1 MSRPTILI
9 VARNGPLQKALADS
23 LQEAGCKVGSAHSGD
38 VGVEQAA
45 QLRPDVVLLEQ
56 PLPDGDSLEVC
67 RRIRNVFDEQ
77 QQPIFLL
84 MPTES
89 ARDSDGDSNSQHLG
103 LHDRVA
109 DLDRLAHGVNTL
121 VNWTRTSQARASQ
134 IVCDALKIDNRS
146 HRATIEDRELA
157 LTPTE
162 FRLLWVLAQR
172 PGHVLSRKQLTDACR
187 GAGAHI
193 QQRTIDV
200 HVKSIRQKLKHHSEV
215 IETVRGLGY
224 RLREPRT
231 NGETLQ

>member
-9 VARNGPLQKALADS
+9 VARNGTLQKALANS
-23 LQEAGCKVGSAHSGD
+23 LEEAGCKVGSAHSGD
-38 VGVEQAA
+38 VGVARALEI
-45 QLRPDVVLLEQ
+45 RPDVVLLEQ

-67 RRIRNVFDEQ
+67 RRIREVFDKRE
-77 QQPIFLL
+77 QPIFL
-84 MPTES
+84 MTPAGCASES
-89 ARDSDGDSNSQHLG
+89 NGHAISPQQHL
-103 LHDRVA
+103 LDRVA

-121 VNWTRTSQARASQ
+121 INWTRTSQSRASQ
-134 IVCDALKIDNRS
+134 IICDALKIDNRT
-146 HRATIEDRELA
+146 HRATVEDRELP

-162 FRLLWVLAQR
+162 FRLLWTLAQR

-187 GAGAHI
+187 GVGAPI

-200 HVKSIRQKLKHHSEV
+200 HVKAVRQKLKDHASM

-231 NGETLQ
+231 NCNGQ